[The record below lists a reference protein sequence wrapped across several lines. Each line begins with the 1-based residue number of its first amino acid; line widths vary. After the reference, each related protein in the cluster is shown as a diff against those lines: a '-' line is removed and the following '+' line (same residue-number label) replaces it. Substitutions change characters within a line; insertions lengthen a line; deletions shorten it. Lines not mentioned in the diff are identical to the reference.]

1 MEELCEPDDEI
12 LIDMEESL
20 LKPPAETPFNAPL

>member
-1 MEELCEPDDEI
+1 LCEPDDEI

-20 LKPPAETPFNAPL
+20 LKPPAETLFNAPYDN